1 MYAIKLDLI
10 SLATSTP
17 LSDSWLLLG
26 IVCRLTNPGGAG
38 SLVLLFFHLL
48 LPLSSSFSSA
58 PSSRS
63 HHSVVVNGKLSQL
76 ARPAA
81 VGDNHWGACIQGLGE
96 GGVESERSICCGG
109 ARGTAASRVPA
120 ESQSESDPD
129 TPLFALRAEM
139 NENTKTMG
147 ERTERTL
154 PVQEGRLYSVGTC
167 I

>member
-1 MYAIKLDLI
+1 MYAVKLDLI

-17 LSDSWLLLG
+17 LSDSGLLLG
-26 IVCRLTNPGGAG
+26 IVCRLTNPEG

-48 LPLSSSFSSA
+48 LPLSSSSFSSA
-58 PSSRS
+58 PSSS
-63 HHSVVVNGKLSQL
+63 YYHSVVVNVKLSQL

-81 VGDNHWGACIQGLGE
+81 VGDNHRGACIQGLGE
-96 GGVESERSICCGG
+96 GGVERERSICCGG

-147 ERTERTL
+147 ERTKRTL
-154 PVQEGRLYSVGTC
+154 PVQERRLHSVGTC